1 MKLEDMKGLHPECI
15 EREIR
20 EQRKPLLIDAD
31 RAVNKAEDTNGDV
44 AAARAYRQA
53 LRDIT
58 TTFDGR
64 LDELQW
70 PIKP

>member
-1 MKLEDMKGLHPECI
+1 MFKINEMSQACQW
-15 EREIR
+15 REIR
-20 EQRKPLLIDAD
+20 NQRKPLLDDAD
-31 RAVNKAEDTNGDV
+31 RLVNKAQDTNGDV
-44 AAARAYRQA
+44 AAARNYRQA